1 MLNIFA
7 EFSPDPLNIII
18 SNNDDNKSI
27 SYLTL
32 TNITNDY
39 LIYKSLINNRGVLH
53 IKNPTSFIPPSQSVK
68 LEVQIIDNCLSKE
81 EYNRTKLLIMFI
93 QTSEKINSIEEAKKL
108 YQILKNE
115 NIEKQEALINLK
127 FINEDEENNNNNN
140 NNYNTFENNNNNYNT
155 SENITNEKITYVNY
169 AQLKNELENKN
180 NEINNELETHRK
192 RLENLVAQN
201 NKLSNVD
208 RSRKKKKYH
217 NLDNLIMIFTI
228 LFGLIIGSN
237 FACGYNYLFHKNK

>member
-1 MLNIFA
+1 MSNTLA
-7 EFSPDPLNIII
+7 EASPTPLNILI

-39 LIYKSLINNRGVLH
+39 LIYKSLINNRGVLN

-68 LEVQIIDNCLSKE
+68 LEVQLIDNYLSKE
-81 EYNRTKLLIMFI
+81 EYNRTRLLIMFI
-93 QTSEKINSIEEAKKL
+93 QTNEKITSIQEAKKL

-115 NIEKQEALINLK
+115 NIEKQEALINLN
-127 FINEDEENNNNNN
+127 FINEDENENEENNNNAYNN
-140 NNYNTFENNNNNYNT
+140 TLEEN
-155 SENITNEKITYVNY
+155 SNEKITYVNY
-169 AQLKNELENKN
+169 AQLKKELESKN
-180 NEINNELETHRK
+180 NEITNNLETHRK

-201 NKLSNVD
+201 NKISNVD
-208 RSRKKKKYH
+208 RTGKKKKYY

-228 LFGLIIGSN
+228 LVGLIIGSN
-237 FACGYNYLFHKNK
+237 FACGYNYLFHKGK

>member
-1 MLNIFA
+1 MSNTLA
-7 EFSPDPLNIII
+7 EVSPNPINIII

-81 EYNRTKLLIMFI
+81 EYNRTKLLVMFI
-93 QTSEKINSIEEAKKL
+93 QSNEKISSIEEAKKL

-115 NIEKQEALINLK
+115 DIEKQETLINLN
-127 FINEDEENNNNNN
+127 FINEDEENNNNEEIHNN
-140 NNYNTFENNNNNYNT
+140 DYNTFENN
-155 SENITNEKITYVNY
+155 SNEKITYVNY
-169 AQLKNELENKN
+169 AQLKNELESKNK
-180 NEINNELETHRK
+180 EINNDLETQRK

-201 NKLSNVD
+201 NKYSNVD
-208 RSRKKKKYH
+208 KSGKKKKYY
-217 NLDNLIMIFTI
+217 NLDNLIMVFAI
-228 LFGLIIGSN
+228 LIGLIIGSN
-237 FACGYNYLFHKNK
+237 FACGYNYLFHKSK

>member
-1 MLNIFA
+1 MSNTLA
-7 EFSPDPLNIII
+7 EVSPNPVNIII

-39 LIYKSLINNRGVLH
+39 LIYKSLINNRGVLN

-68 LEVQIIDNCLSKE
+68 LEVQLIDNYLSKE
-81 EYNRTKLLIMFI
+81 EYNRTRLLIMFI
-93 QTSEKINSIEEAKKL
+93 QSNEKITSIQEAKKL

-115 NIEKQEALINLK
+115 NIEKQEALINLN
-127 FINEDEENNNNNN
+127 FINEDENENEENNNNAYNN
-140 NNYNTFENNNNNYNT
+140 TLEEN
-155 SENITNEKITYVNY
+155 SNEKITYVNY
-169 AQLKNELENKN
+169 AQLKKELESKN
-180 NEINNELETHRK
+180 NEITNNLETQRK

-201 NKLSNVD
+201 NKISNVD
-208 RSRKKKKYH
+208 RTGKKKKYY

-228 LFGLIIGSN
+228 LVGLIIGSN
-237 FACGYNYLFHKNK
+237 FACGYNYLFHKGK

>member
-1 MLNIFA
+1 MSNTLA
-7 EFSPDPLNIII
+7 EVSPTPLNILI

-39 LIYKSLINNRGVLH
+39 LIYKSLINNRGVLN

-68 LEVQIIDNCLSKE
+68 LEVQLIDNYLSKE
-81 EYNRTKLLIMFI
+81 EYNRTRLLIMFI
-93 QTSEKINSIEEAKKL
+93 QSNEKITSIQEAKKL

-115 NIEKQEALINLK
+115 NIEKQEALINLN
-127 FINEDEENNNNNN
+127 FINEDENENEENNNNTYNN
-140 NNYNTFENNNNNYNT
+140 TLEEN
-155 SENITNEKITYVNY
+155 SNEKITYVNY
-169 AQLKNELENKN
+169 AQLKKELESKN
-180 NEINNELETHRK
+180 NEITNNLETHRK

-201 NKLSNVD
+201 NKISNVD
-208 RSRKKKKYH
+208 RTGKKKKYY

-228 LFGLIIGSN
+228 LVGLIIGSN
-237 FACGYNYLFHKNK
+237 FACGYNYLFHKVK

>member
-1 MLNIFA
+1 MIIIWKELNI
-7 EFSPDPLNIII
+7 LI

-39 LIYKSLINNRGVLH
+39 LIYKSLINNRGVLN

-68 LEVQIIDNCLSKE
+68 LEVQLIDNYLSKE
-81 EYNRTKLLIMFI
+81 EYNRTRLLIMFI
-93 QTSEKINSIEEAKKL
+93 QSNEKITSIQEAKKL

-115 NIEKQEALINLK
+115 NIEKQEALINLN
-127 FINEDEENNNNNN
+127 FINEDENENEENNSNAYNN
-140 NNYNTFENNNNNYNT
+140 TLEEN
-155 SENITNEKITYVNY
+155 SNEKITYVNY
-169 AQLKNELENKN
+169 AQLKKELESKN
-180 NEINNELETHRK
+180 NEITNNLETHRK

-201 NKLSNVD
+201 NKISNVD
-208 RSRKKKKYH
+208 RTGKKKKYY

-228 LFGLIIGSN
+228 LVGLIIGSN
-237 FACGYNYLFHKNK
+237 FACGYNYLFHKGK

>member
-1 MLNIFA
+1 MSNTLA
-7 EFSPDPLNIII
+7 EVSPTPLNILI

-39 LIYKSLINNRGVLH
+39 LIYKSLINNRGVLN

-68 LEVQIIDNCLSKE
+68 LEVQLIDNYLSKE
-81 EYNRTKLLIMFI
+81 EYNRTRLLIMFI
-93 QTSEKINSIEEAKKL
+93 QSNEKITSIQEAKKL

-115 NIEKQEALINLK
+115 NIEKQEALINLN
-127 FINEDEENNNNNN
+127 FINEDENENEENNNNTYNN
-140 NNYNTFENNNNNYNT
+140 TLEEN
-155 SENITNEKITYVNY
+155 SNEKITYVNY
-169 AQLKNELENKN
+169 AQLKKELESKN
-180 NEINNELETHRK
+180 NEITNNLETHRK

-201 NKLSNVD
+201 NKISNVD
-208 RSRKKKKYH
+208 RTGKKKKYY

-228 LFGLIIGSN
+228 LVGLIIGSN
-237 FACGYNYLFHKNK
+237 FACGYNYLFHKGK

>member
-1 MLNIFA
+1 MSNTLA
-7 EFSPDPLNIII
+7 EVSPTPLNILI

-39 LIYKSLINNRGVLH
+39 LIYKSLINNRGVLN

-68 LEVQIIDNCLSKE
+68 LEVQLIDNYLSKE
-81 EYNRTKLLIMFI
+81 EYNRTRLLIMFI
-93 QTSEKINSIEEAKKL
+93 QSNEKITSIQEAKKL

-115 NIEKQEALINLK
+115 NIEKQEALINLN
-127 FINEDEENNNNNN
+127 FINEDENENEENNNNAYNN
-140 NNYNTFENNNNNYNT
+140 TLEEN
-155 SENITNEKITYVNY
+155 SNEKITYVNY
-169 AQLKNELENKN
+169 AQLKKELESKN
-180 NEINNELETHRK
+180 NEITNNLETHRK

-201 NKLSNVD
+201 NKISNVD
-208 RSRKKKKYH
+208 RTGKKKKYY

-228 LFGLIIGSN
+228 LVGLIIGSN
-237 FACGYNYLFHKNK
+237 FACGYNYLFHKVK

>member
-1 MLNIFA
+1 MSNTLA
-7 EFSPDPLNIII
+7 EVSPNPVNIII

-68 LEVQIIDNCLSKE
+68 LEVQIMDNCLSKE
-81 EYNRTKLLIMFI
+81 EYNRTRLLIMFI
-93 QTSEKINSIEEAKKL
+93 QSNEKISSIQEAKKL
-108 YQILKNE
+108 YQIFKNE
-115 NIEKQEALINLK
+115 NIEKQETLINLN
-127 FINEDEENNNNNN
+127 FINEDENENEENNNNADNN
-140 NNYNTFENNNNNYNT
+140 NNFENN
-155 SENITNEKITYVNY
+155 SNEKITYVNY
-169 AQLKNELENKN
+169 SQLKNELESKNKEITN
-180 NEINNELETHRK
+180 NLETQRK

-208 RSRKKKKYH
+208 RTGKKKKYY
-217 NLDNLIMIFTI
+217 NLDNLILIFTI
-228 LFGLIIGSN
+228 LVGLIIGSN
-237 FACGYNYLFHKNK
+237 FACGYNYLFHKSK

>member
-1 MLNIFA
+1 MSNTLA
-7 EFSPDPLNIII
+7 EVSPNPVNIII
-18 SNNDDNKSI
+18 SKNDDNKSI

-81 EYNRTKLLIMFI
+81 EYNRTRLLIMFI
-93 QTSEKINSIEEAKKL
+93 QSNEKISSIQEAKKL
-108 YQILKNE
+108 YQIFKNE
-115 NIEKQEALINLK
+115 NIEKQETLINLN
-127 FINEDEENNNNNN
+127 FINEDENENEENNNNADNN
-140 NNYNTFENNNNNYNT
+140 NNFENN
-155 SENITNEKITYVNY
+155 SNEKITYVNY
-169 AQLKNELENKN
+169 SQLKNELESKNKEITN
-180 NEINNELETHRK
+180 NLETQRK

-208 RSRKKKKYH
+208 RTGKKKKYY
-217 NLDNLIMIFTI
+217 NLDNLILIFTI
-228 LFGLIIGSN
+228 LVGLIIGSN
-237 FACGYNYLFHKNK
+237 FACGYNYLFHKSK

>member
-1 MLNIFA
+1 MSNTLA
-7 EFSPDPLNIII
+7 EVSPTPLNILI

-39 LIYKSLINNRGVLH
+39 LIYKSLINNRGVLN

-68 LEVQIIDNCLSKE
+68 LEVQLIDNYLSKE
-81 EYNRTKLLIMFI
+81 EYNRTRLLIMFI
-93 QTSEKINSIEEAKKL
+93 QSNEKITSIQEAKKL

-115 NIEKQEALINLK
+115 NIEKQEALINLN
-127 FINEDEENNNNNN
+127 FINEDENENEENNNNAYNN
-140 NNYNTFENNNNNYNT
+140 TLEEN
-155 SENITNEKITYVNY
+155 SNEKITYVNY
-169 AQLKNELENKN
+169 AQLKKELESKN
-180 NEINNELETHRK
+180 NEITNNLETHRK

-201 NKLSNVD
+201 NKISNVD
-208 RSRKKKKYH
+208 RTGKQKKYY

-228 LFGLIIGSN
+228 LVGLIIGSN
-237 FACGYNYLFHKNK
+237 FACGYNYLFHKVK

>member
-1 MLNIFA
+1 MSNTLA
-7 EFSPDPLNIII
+7 EVSPTPLNILI

-39 LIYKSLINNRGVLH
+39 LIYKSLINNRGVLN

-68 LEVQIIDNCLSKE
+68 LEVQLIDNYLSKE
-81 EYNRTKLLIMFI
+81 EYNRTRLLIMFI
-93 QTSEKINSIEEAKKL
+93 QSNEKITSIQEAKKL

-115 NIEKQEALINLK
+115 NIEKQEALINLN
-127 FINEDEENNNNNN
+127 FINEDENENEENNNNAYNN
-140 NNYNTFENNNNNYNT
+140 TLEEN
-155 SENITNEKITYVNY
+155 SNEKITYVNY
-169 AQLKNELENKN
+169 AQLKKELESKN
-180 NEINNELETHRK
+180 NEITNNLETHRK

-201 NKLSNVD
+201 NKISNVD
-208 RSRKKKKYH
+208 RTGKKKKYY

-228 LFGLIIGSN
+228 LVGLIIGSN
-237 FACGYNYLFHKNK
+237 FACGYNYLFHKGK

>member
-1 MLNIFA
+1 MSNTLA
-7 EFSPDPLNIII
+7 EVSPTPLNILI

-39 LIYKSLINNRGVLH
+39 LIYKSLINNRGVLN

-68 LEVQIIDNCLSKE
+68 LEVQLIDNYLSKE
-81 EYNRTKLLIMFI
+81 EYNRTRLLIMFI
-93 QTSEKINSIEEAKKL
+93 QTNEKITSIQEAKKL

-115 NIEKQEALINLK
+115 NIEKQEALINLN
-127 FINEDEENNNNNN
+127 FINEDENENEENNNNTYNN
-140 NNYNTFENNNNNYNT
+140 TLEEN
-155 SENITNEKITYVNY
+155 SNEKITYVNY
-169 AQLKNELENKN
+169 AQLKKELESKN
-180 NEINNELETHRK
+180 NEITNNLETHRK

-201 NKLSNVD
+201 NKISNVD
-208 RSRKKKKYH
+208 RTGKKKKYY

-228 LFGLIIGSN
+228 LVGLIIGSN
-237 FACGYNYLFHKNK
+237 FACGYNYLFHKGK

>member
-1 MLNIFA
+1 MSNTLA
-7 EFSPDPLNIII
+7 EVSPNPVNIII

-81 EYNRTKLLIMFI
+81 EYNRTRLLIMFI
-93 QTSEKINSIEEAKKL
+93 QSNEKISSIQEAKKL
-108 YQILKNE
+108 YQIFKNE
-115 NIEKQEALINLK
+115 NIEKQETLINLN
-127 FINEDEENNNNNN
+127 FINEDENENEENNNNADNN
-140 NNYNTFENNNNNYNT
+140 NNFENN
-155 SENITNEKITYVNY
+155 SNEKITYVNY
-169 AQLKNELENKN
+169 SQLKNELESKNKEITN
-180 NEINNELETHRK
+180 NLETQRK

-208 RSRKKKKYH
+208 RTGKKKKYY
-217 NLDNLIMIFTI
+217 NLDNLILIFTI
-228 LFGLIIGSN
+228 LVGLIIGSN
-237 FACGYNYLFHKNK
+237 FACGYNYLFHKSK

>member
-1 MLNIFA
+1 MSNTLA
-7 EFSPDPLNIII
+7 EVSPIPLNILI

-39 LIYKSLINNRGVLH
+39 LIYKSLINNRGVLN

-68 LEVQIIDNCLSKE
+68 LEVQLIDNYLSKE
-81 EYNRTKLLIMFI
+81 EYNRTRLLIMFI
-93 QTSEKINSIEEAKKL
+93 QSNEKITSIQEAKKL

-115 NIEKQEALINLK
+115 NIEKQEALINLN
-127 FINEDEENNNNNN
+127 FINEDENENEENNNNAYNN
-140 NNYNTFENNNNNYNT
+140 TLEEN
-155 SENITNEKITYVNY
+155 SNEKITYVNY
-169 AQLKNELENKN
+169 AQLKKELESKN
-180 NEINNELETHRK
+180 NEITNNLETHRK

-201 NKLSNVD
+201 NKISNVD
-208 RSRKKKKYH
+208 RTGKKKKYY

-228 LFGLIIGSN
+228 LVGLIIGSN
-237 FACGYNYLFHKNK
+237 FACGYNYLFHKVK

>member
-1 MLNIFA
+1 MSNTLA
-7 EFSPDPLNIII
+7 EVSPTPLNILI

-39 LIYKSLINNRGVLH
+39 LIYKSLINNRGVLN

-68 LEVQIIDNCLSKE
+68 LEVQLIDNYLSKE
-81 EYNRTKLLIMFI
+81 EYNRTRLLIMFI
-93 QTSEKINSIEEAKKL
+93 QSNEKITSIQEAKKL

-115 NIEKQEALINLK
+115 NIEKQEALINLN
-127 FINEDEENNNNNN
+127 FINEDENENEENNSNAYNN
-140 NNYNTFENNNNNYNT
+140 TLEEN
-155 SENITNEKITYVNY
+155 SNEKITYVNY
-169 AQLKNELENKN
+169 AQLKKELESKN
-180 NEINNELETHRK
+180 NEITNNLETHRK

-201 NKLSNVD
+201 NKISNVD
-208 RSRKKKKYH
+208 RTGKKKKYY

-228 LFGLIIGSN
+228 LVGLIIGSN
-237 FACGYNYLFHKNK
+237 FACGYNYLFHKVK